1 MTQVQLD
8 VESLQIN
15 PAAELRPADVLDNGI
30 TNKEGVDEV
39 LSPHAQ
45 LKQPSKTKTKGKD
58 AVPSVPY
65 FKLFRWC

>member
-1 MTQVQLD
+1 MTHVHLD

-15 PAAELRPADVLDNGI
+15 PAAQLRPADVLDNGI
-30 TNKEGVDEV
+30 TKKEGVDEV
-39 LSPHAQ
+39 RLPHAQ
-45 LKQPSKTKTKGKD
+45 PKQPDKTKTKGKD